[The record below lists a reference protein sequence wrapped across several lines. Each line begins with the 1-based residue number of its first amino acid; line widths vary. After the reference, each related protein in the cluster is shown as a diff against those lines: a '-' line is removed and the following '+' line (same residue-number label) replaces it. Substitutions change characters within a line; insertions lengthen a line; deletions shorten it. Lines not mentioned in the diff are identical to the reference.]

1 MPSSKRVKPVTLTK
15 TGSKGRTIKTE
26 LIEKIR
32 SELDSYRCLFVFKF
46 ENMRSDKFKD
56 VRIFFRDSRFF
67 LGKNKLM
74 QIALGRTQEE
84 EYKENIFQ
92 LSKAISGN
100 VGLLMTN
107 RPKEEVISYFSNF
120 CIPDFARAGHIAPR
134 TIILSPQ
141 DNPLQYYPI
150 QMLET
155 FRKLGLVVEVKKS
168 ILGLA
173 SPFTVC
179 TEGEPLTPESAKLLV
194 HFDIKIAEFK
204 VKLECCWV
212 DGEFEELNV

>member
-1 MPSSKRVKPVTLTK
+1 MPRSKRIKKVTLTK
-15 TGSKGRTIKTE
+15 TQSKGRTIKTE
-26 LIEKIR
+26 LVDKIR
-32 SELDSYRCLFVFKF
+32 SELDNYNSLFIFTF

-74 QIALGRTQEE
+74 QIALGRTAED
-84 EYKENIFQ
+84 EYKENLSQ
-92 LSKAISGN
+92 VSKAITGN

-107 RPKEEVISYFSNF
+107 RSKQEVIDYFNNF
-120 CIPDFARAGHIAPR
+120 CVPDFARAGFIPSR

-141 DNPLQYYPI
+141 DNPLQYFPI
-150 QMLET
+150 TMMET

-168 ILGLA
+168 KLELV

-179 TEGEPLTPESAKLLV
+179 TEGQPLTPESAKLLV
-194 HFDIKIAEFK
+194 HLDIKIADFR
-204 VKLECCWV
+204 VKLESCWI